1 VKTLVFDFGNV
12 IGFFDHWIVSKRLA
26 PHAGISVDAIHA
38 NLWDS
43 QLEDDY
49 EAGRISTADFL
60 HKVRDVCELRCSI
73 EELAAA
79 YEDIFWPNPDVIA
92 LLPHLKPRYRLLLAS
107 NTNELHARKF
117 LTQFAESLK
126 VFDAL
131 VLSHQAG
138 ARKPRPAFFEY
149 CQRLAGCAPQEC
161 LFIDDLPAN
170 VAGAQACGWHGIV
183 YRSIDDL
190 RRQLAEHGVQPV
202 PEGHGY

>member
-12 IGFFDHWIVSKRLA
+12 IGFFDHWIVTNRLA
-26 PHAGISVDAIHA
+26 PHAGIPADAIHA
-38 NLWDS
+38 HLWDS

-60 HKVRDVCELRCSI
+60 QKVRDVCQLRCSI

-92 LLPHLKPRYRLLLAS
+92 LLPRLKPRYRLLLAS

-117 LTQFAESLK
+117 LKQFAEPLTI
-126 VFDAL
+126 FDAL
-131 VLSHQAG
+131 VLSHEAG

-170 VAGAQACGWHGIV
+170 VAGAVACGWHGIV
-183 YRSIDDL
+183 YRSIEDL
-190 RRQLAEHGVQPV
+190 RRQLSEHGVEPV
-202 PEGHGY
+202 SEGHGY